1 MTIKLVLSVLII
13 FVLTNLEL
21 FANTEF
27 NYQEPEFNQYFNF
40 NPADGVSFQKI
51 VEVHREYNENQIV
64 LTDSVPFVYGGDYQ
78 SEESLDDTGGSSFSA
93 QSSTQSSR
101 QSSAG
106 TSFNS
111 MASTTQQST
120 TQDDQSDLYFYMN
133 ALQYDEGNGVKEE
146 LMYSMNEL

>member
-1 MTIKLVLSVLII
+1 MTIRLVFSVLII
-13 FVLTNLEL
+13 FVLANLEL

-40 NPADGVSFQKI
+40 NPTDGVSFQKI

-78 SEESLDDTGGSSFSA
+78 SEESLDDSDGSSF
-93 QSSTQSSR
+93 STQSSR

-111 MASTTQQST
+111 MANSMQQNT
-120 TQDDQSDLYFYMN
+120 TQDDESDLYFYMN
-133 ALQYDEGNGVKEE
+133 ALQYDEGNGVREE

>member
-1 MTIKLVLSVLII
+1 MTIRLVFSILTI
-13 FVLTNLEL
+13 FVITNLEL

-40 NPADGVSFQKI
+40 NPSDGVSFQKI

-78 SEESLDDTGGSSFSA
+78 SEESLDDSDGSSF
-93 QSSTQSSR
+93 STQSSR

-111 MASTTQQST
+111 MASSMQQNT
-120 TQDDQSDLYFYMN
+120 TQDDESDLYFYMN
-133 ALQYDEGNGVKEE
+133 ALQYDEGNGVREE

>member
-1 MTIKLVLSVLII
+1 MTIKLVFSVLII
-13 FVLTNLEL
+13 FVLANLEL

-51 VEVHREYNENQIV
+51 AEVHREYNENQIV

-78 SEESLDDTGGSSFSA
+78 AEESLDDTEGASF
-93 QSSTQSSR
+93 STQSSS

-106 TSFNS
+106 NSFTS
-111 MASTTQQST
+111 MASTAQQST

-146 LMYSMNEL
+146 LMFSMNEL